1 MPRSRTVLAL
11 IACIVMAGPAA
22 LGATISYDGTYSGE
36 RSPTIAGTPS
46 CAGQESV
53 TVIITGSTLKFTNSE
68 WRDIPF
74 KFNPGPD
81 GSFSGVLDDP
91 AGHVVGIRGEATGT
105 AIDVDVFNYGKGCDH
120 HWHLEKAR
128 R

>member
-1 MPRSRTVLAL
+1 M
-11 IACIVMAGPAA
+11 ACIATAGPA

-53 TVIITGSTLKFTNSE
+53 TVIVTGSALKFTNSE

-74 KFNPGPD
+74 KFNPEPD

-91 AGHVVGIRGEATGT
+91 AGHVVGIRGKATGT
-105 AIDVDVFNYGKGCDH
+105 AIDVDVFNYGKGCEH
-120 HWHLEKAR
+120 QWHLEKAPR
-128 R
+128 

>member
-1 MPRSRTVLAL
+1 M
-11 IACIVMAGPAA
+11 ACIATAGPA
-22 LGATISYDGTYSGE
+22 LGATISYDGTYSGR

-74 KFNPGPD
+74 KFNPEPD
-81 GSFSGVLDDP
+81 GSFSGVLEDP

-105 AIDVDVFNYGKGCDH
+105 AIDVDVFNYGKGCEH
-120 HWHLEKAR
+120 HWHLEKAPR
-128 R
+128 